1 MRKYAKRF
9 LGDENGIETIE
20 FVALVAVAAVLI
32 VVIVNIGKRM
42 NKTAKKSSSKIDKSM
57 DLLDSM

>member
-32 VVIVNIGKRM
+32 VVIVHIGKRM
-42 NKTAKKSSSKIDKSM
+42 NGSAKKASGKIDNSM
-57 DLLDSM
+57 DLLDTM